1 MARLTAGVIVIT
13 GAGGGMGRAC
23 VRAFRELGPLLLV
36 DVDEARAAEVATAAT
51 AAGATATHLGA
62 DVSRAA
68 DIESLAERVGTGGG
82 LRALVHLAGV
92 SPMMADAAT
101 VLDVDL
107 VGTARIT
114 DALLPLSGPGSVAV
128 CIASIA
134 GQMAPTTAAVDE
146 VLKQPLAADLAGR
159 LEVAVG
165 EALNAGTAY
174 SLAKRGVILLC
185 EQQAPAWGARG
196 ARIVS
201 ISPGLIDTPMGR
213 LEAEDNAAMTY
224 LLGLT
229 PVDRPP
235 DDGSDDLPGRVDD
248 IASAAAFLCSPAASF
263 ISGCDL
269 RVDGGLVA
277 ALRHATAATDRA

>member
-1 MARLTAGVIVIT
+1 
-13 GAGGGMGRAC
+13 MGRAC
-23 VRAFRELGPLLLV
+23 VRAFQDAGPLLLV
-36 DVDEARAAEVATAAT
+36 DVDEARAADVASAAA
-51 AAGATATHLGA
+51 AAGAAATHLVA

-68 DIESLAERVGTGGG
+68 DIESLAERVATGGG
-82 LRALVHLAGV
+82 LRSLVHLAGV

-134 GQMAPTTAAVDE
+134 GQMAPSTTAVDE
-146 VLKQPLAADLAGR
+146 VLQQPLAADLAAR
-159 LEVAVG
+159 LELAVG
-165 EALNAGTAY
+165 AALDPGMAY

-185 EQQAPAWGARG
+185 EQQAAAWGARG

-201 ISPGLIDTPMGR
+201 VSPGLIDTPMGR

-229 PVDRPP
+229 PVNRPP

-263 ISGCDL
+263 VSGCDL

-277 ALRHATAATDRA
+277 ALRNGAVTADRA